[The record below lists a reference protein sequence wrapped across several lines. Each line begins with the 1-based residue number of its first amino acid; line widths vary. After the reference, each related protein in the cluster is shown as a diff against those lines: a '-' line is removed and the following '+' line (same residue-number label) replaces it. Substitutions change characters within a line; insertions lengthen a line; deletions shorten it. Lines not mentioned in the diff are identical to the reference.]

1 MQHFLTKLKQTNN
14 NMDALT
20 LVGELNKV
28 DKCYIPLK
36 GVKVVDEND
45 KEITTIILETDN
57 DGKTVLKLVP
67 NKI

>member
-1 MQHFLTKLKQTNN
+1 
-14 NMDALT
+14 MDALT

-45 KEITTIILETDN
+45 KEITTIMLETDN